1 MLSNKN
7 TKNANFLFI
16 ADMLKDLPCA
26 GVDHRKGICQGEK
39 VLYEAYRRRYRI
51 SPLKI
56 VHKVNSAL
64 FQLFW

>member
-16 ADMLKDLPCA
+16 ADMLKDLLA
-26 GVDHRKGICQGEK
+26 QELITEKEYTRGEE
-39 VLYEAYRRRYRI
+39 VLHEAHRRRYRI
-51 SPLKI
+51 STLKI

>member
-7 TKNANFLFI
+7 TKNANFLLY
-16 ADMLKDLPCA
+16 AEGSPCA

-39 VLYEAYRRRYRI
+39 VLYEAYRCRYRI

-56 VHKVNSAL
+56 VYKVNFAL